1 MSIERINVVLTAEQ
15 KANILATVGAL
26 EEALPFRVSLTSAER
41 QRLMKLGNKSAG
53 FVQQAYEAARSHPDF
68 IPATIDLNAMEN
80 DQELRELLLICAQR
94 LGVLYTQV
102 QDTATAAGV
111 DLMKSATA
119 IYRTLKANVEDG
131 GLHTTLNALGQRFD
145 RPSRRPRGPSEERSV
160 A

>member
-1 MSIERINVVLTAEQ
+1 MAIERVNVVLTAEQ
-15 KANILATVGAL
+15 KTNILATVGAL
-26 EEALPFRVSLTSAER
+26 EEALPFRLSLTSAER

-53 FVQQAYEAARSHPDF
+53 FVQQAYEAARSHPEF
-68 IPATIDLNAMEN
+68 IPSTIDLTAMEN

-102 QDTATAAGV
+102 QDTATAAGI

-119 IYRTLKANVEDG
+119 IYRTLKANGEEG

-145 RPSRRPRGPSEERSV
+145 RPSRSRKAASEEE